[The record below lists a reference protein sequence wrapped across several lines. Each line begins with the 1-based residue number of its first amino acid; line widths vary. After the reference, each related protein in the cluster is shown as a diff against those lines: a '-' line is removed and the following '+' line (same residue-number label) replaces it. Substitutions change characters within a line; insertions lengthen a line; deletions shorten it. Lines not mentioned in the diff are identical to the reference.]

1 MLNKRKHEL
10 QNIIRGTGSVR
21 YGANIQDAASYLR
34 ASKSSSE
41 KIKGAEY
48 SKGQEELTLEKYIH
62 TNSLWY
68 DPNTA
73 AYVAEGSEQKVFLY
87 HDGEY
92 VIKLNT
98 SLFYSYWEDY
108 LNSLLIHNYLFPD
121 TAYKLLGFIKQ
132 NEALLAVV
140 EQKFII
146 STEETDLSKVKI
158 YMEANGFENNR
169 NNDYINHELG
179 LILEDLHDENVIFYN
194 GNLMFIDTVFYLTD
208 NFYK

>member
-10 QNIIRGTGSVR
+10 QNIIRGTSSVR

-41 KIKGAEY
+41 KTKGAEY
-48 SKGQEELTLEKYIH
+48 SKRQEEFTLEEYIH

-68 DPNTA
+68 DFTNTN
-73 AYVAEGSEQKVFLY
+73 YVSEGSEQKVFL
-87 HDGEY
+87 HHNGEY

-121 TAYKLLGFIKQ
+121 TAYKLLGFTKQ
-132 NEALLAVV
+132 SEALLAV
-140 EQKFII
+140 
-146 STEETDLSKVKI
+146 
-158 YMEANGFENNR
+158 
-169 NNDYINHELG
+169 
-179 LILEDLHDENVIFYN
+179 
-194 GNLMFIDTVFYLTD
+194 
-208 NFYK
+208 